1 MKTNIFKVSAIL
13 IGIFMF
19 ISSCDEVIEPDT
31 TPPSVVILNPINQ
44 TTVSGDVTVSVNAT
58 DNETVS
64 SVEIQINGQIV
75 TTLSEEPYEYEWIT
89 AEYSEDENHS
99 ISATATD
106 DSENSTQTQPISV
119 FVDNQDNVAPT
130 GIITAPV
137 SGQTVLGTVEILVEA
152 TDNDTIQSVEFS
164 IDGNL
169 VNTDTESPYAYAWDT
184 TTETEDQD
192 HIIGVTVNDVSGNST
207 TVQPI
212 SVFVNNEGEP
222 EDPDETPPTAVITNP
237 AAGQTVSET
246 VNIQVTASDNVGVAS
261 VEFSIDGNLVN
272 TDTESPYAYAW
283 DTTTETED
291 QDHIIGVTVNDVSGN
306 STTVQPISVFV
317 NNEEDIVPDTQ
328 TPTVILQ
335 NPVNGQTVSGEISVT
350 ISASDNIAVSEVNL
364 YIDNSLVSTFTNAPY
379 SYSWNT
385 INETEDEL
393 HSLYATASDDAGN
406 SASTEPISVTV
417 DNEPNIPE
425 APNFISVTTDGE
437 SIIVGWS
444 SVYQT
449 DYYRLYRDGSYFIQ
463 TTELSFTDTGLTP
476 DVEYCYSVTAVVD
489 GNESPQS
496 DTACATAVKEP
507 LDYPND
513 LTASGGLQSVFVNWS
528 EVNEAVSYN
537 VYLSGSSRD
546 LELLGNITDSYYNHT
561 GLDHDTEYCY
571 VVACVDSDGDEG
583 IQSPDVCATTDTEP
597 APYPPTNINV
607 AMDGENISLTWTAS
621 ASNNVNSYSIF
632 KNGSYHTSVDS
643 SVTQYL
649 DNDYSYN
656 EEICYYLKAVTVSG
670 VESEQS
676 QEACLTTSDNPNIFD
691 VKIVSG
697 DIYSRTLNI
706 YQNSTSNEDLIYSTT
721 LSANDIIIELDLL
734 PQGDNYIAR
743 YDDWPVAVFS
753 VNNNI
758 LVTLNNNYAA
768 PVISEWNP

>member
-1 MKTNIFKVSAIL
+1 
-13 IGIFMF
+13 MF

-31 TPPSVVILNPINQ
+31 TSPSVVILNPINQ

-58 DNETVS
+58 DNEVIS
-64 SVEIQINGQIV
+64 SVEIQINGQIIS
-75 TTLSEEPYEYEWIT
+75 TITEEPYEFNWNT
-89 AEYSEDENHS
+89 TEYSEDQNHS

-130 GIITAPV
+130 GLITAPV

-164 IDGNL
+164 INGNL
-169 VNTDTESPYAYAWDT
+169 VNTDTDSPYAYVWDT
-184 TTETEDQD
+184 TNETEDQD

-212 SVFVNNEGEP
+212 SVFVNNEDIG
-222 EDPDETPPTAVITNP
+222 DTDETPPTAVITNP

-261 VEFSIDGNLVN
+261 VKFSIDGNLVS
-272 TDTESPYAYAW
+272 TDTDSPYAYAW

-317 NNEEDIVPDTQ
+317 NNEEDIVTDTQ
-328 TPTVILQ
+328 VPTIILQ
-335 NPVNGQTVSGEISVT
+335 NPVNGQTVSGQVSVT
-350 ISASDNIAVSEVNL
+350 ISATDNIGVSEVNL
-364 YIDNSLVSTFTNAPY
+364 YIDNSLVTTFTDAPY
-379 SYSWNT
+379 TYGWNT
-385 INETEDEL
+385 TNETEDEL
-393 HSLYATASDDAGN
+393 HSLYATASDVAGN

-417 DNEPNIPE
+417 DNESNIPD
-425 APNFISVTTDGE
+425 APSFISATTDGE
-437 SIIVGWS
+437 SIVVGWS
-444 SVYQT
+444 SVYQS
-449 DYYRLYRDGSYFIQ
+449 DYYRLYRDGSYFTQ
-463 TTELSFTDTGLTP
+463 TAELSFTDAGLTP

-489 GNESPQS
+489 GNESQQS

-507 LDYPND
+507 LDYPAD
-513 LTASGGLQSVFVNWS
+513 LTASGGLQSIFINWS

-537 VYLSGSSRD
+537 VYLSGTSRD
-546 LELLGNITDSYYNHT
+546 LEFLTNTTDSYYNHT
-561 GLDHDTEYCY
+561 DLNHDTEYCY
-571 VVACVDSDGDEG
+571 VVACVDSDDDEG

-597 APYPPTNINV
+597 APFSPTNINV
-607 AMDGENISLTWTAS
+607 AMYGENISLTWTAS
-621 ASNNVNSYSIF
+621 ASNNVHSYSIF

-643 SVTQYL
+643 GVTQYL

-676 QEACLTTSDNPNIFD
+676 QEACLTTPDNPNLFD
-691 VKIVSG
+691 VRITNQGTVNG
-697 DIYSRTLNI
+697 NPEDWTFNFYV
-706 YQNSTSNEDLIYSTT
+706 NSTENQIASINMIP
-721 LSANDIIIELDLL
+721 NGIHIEYDLL
-734 PQGDNYIAR
+734 NDGDFIILIANSNS
-743 YDDWPVAVFS
+743 YSS
-753 VNNNI
+753 VSVSTNFTASYNTEI
-758 LVTLNNNYAA
+758 LLSGNANTATLT
-768 PVISEWNP
+768 ITEWNP